1 MTFLELILL
10 MYDTNYLAPYHPPPR
25 EQVFCIQMWCAD
37 ERQLLIGCTEEF
49 GALLCPELT
58 PV

>member
-10 MYDTNYLAPYHPPPR
+10 MYDTNYLAPYHPPQ
-25 EQVFCIQMWCAD
+25 EEMVFCIDNKCED

-49 GALLCPELT
+49 GALLCPELMEI
-58 PV
+58 